1 MNPITKMSRLIAELE
16 GSRPK
21 PMRVHL
27 RRLWLWIDVLRHRA
41 AWPIVAGL
49 AGTGAAT
56 VLVATF
62 ELENQAVPL
71 LTGLFQLGIAAA
83 LAWEQLQLEAGD

>member
-1 MNPITKMSRLIAELE
+1 MNPLTKISELIAELE
-16 GSRPK
+16 GTRPK
-21 PMRVHL
+21 PLRVHL
-27 RRLWLWIDVLRHRA
+27 RRLWIGIDVLRHRA
-41 AWPIVAGL
+41 AWPIAAAL

-62 ELENQAVPL
+62 ELENQAIPL

-83 LAWEQLQLEAGD
+83 LAWEQLQLETGD